1 MNYVKNIFENVFYIS
16 FCFSSMDSSRMSPS
30 PILVIENRLVYVNH
44 LGNELNWILPNG
56 QHLTIALIDLEF
68 FQSDNEVS
76 DEDDE

>member
-1 MNYVKNIFENVFYIS
+1 
-16 FCFSSMDSSRMSPS
+16 MSPS